1 MEEDTPFG
9 RIAKPFFLGNDDEFR
24 RNRFKLIPKIIE
36 GNMVIKMA
44 VKDTPTL
51 LGNKIKN
58 YYYRVYGFLFLV
70 VIIVQ
75 YCFLGRELLRAGCR
89 CRLLKCC
96 SVQLFSEWISRPLIF
111 CLPAYRNV
119 IGLAIGY
126 AKSIVVDMAFCL
138 QGNEE
143 DELPEVIMGCC
154 RCINVDMTLA
164 AKLED

>member
-1 MEEDTPFG
+1 M
-9 RIAKPFFLGNDDEFR
+9 
-24 RNRFKLIPKIIE
+24 
-36 GNMVIKMA
+36 
-44 VKDTPTL
+44 
-51 LGNKIKN
+51 
-58 YYYRVYGFLFLV
+58 
-70 VIIVQ
+70 
-75 YCFLGRELLRAGCR
+75 
-89 CRLLKCC
+89 
-96 SVQLFSEWISRPLIF
+96 
-111 CLPAYRNV
+111 